1 MATKMWCNK
10 KKPQKREAARFFAKM
25 ERKGS
30 FMGVTLKWLLHE
42 SRLRGLKLLTC
53 FEAESTEITGV
64 NILDNPE
71 TLQWIKSGELVLT
84 TGYIFRDDP
93 SMQTQILK
101 DLKSVGC
108 AALCFKTKRF
118 FSEIPAAMRQTAQQ
132 IGLPLIELPLTY
144 SFAEISEEISRK
156 LYTEQFAAL
165 AHEQVLYNALF
176 NAYFQGRPLNEI
188 LRILSNY
195 LARTVCILDGRRQ
208 IPWCAPT
215 ESEKNLGAQPLPLTL
230 EKVLVRPAEPGR
242 PYFTGELSFPGFTAQ
257 AAMLALSNPQ
267 YTLCILEPHPET
279 LPWGTLE
286 HVLKIID
293 FTRIHAGLR
302 HPELTNYFDA
312 FFQYLLHPDS
322 LSETAAIQLF
332 EYYGL
337 PYAPRGICAAAC
349 ARGHSPQD
357 FLPRVKALLQKLGI
371 AESGCFL
378 AYNETL
384 LCLCFLKPAW
394 APLKQNGEALRAQ
407 LARQLPELSV
417 GVGRLLPGPLPQG
430 FREASFALSL
440 AENEE
445 QGQLLFFQDHLVD
458 WQASKLSEEEQKD
471 VLALTIQPL
480 LDFDAQNHTNLVQ
493 TLQAYFESCR
503 NASLAAAKLYIHRN
517 TFLKRMDKIR
527 SLIDFPSDNPDRLA
541 SIDLGLRIYR
551 GLPHE

>member
-1 MATKMWCNK
+1 
-10 KKPQKREAARFFAKM
+10 M
-25 ERKGS
+25 EI
-30 FMGVTLKWLLHE
+30 TLKWLLHE
-42 SRLRGLKLLTC
+42 SRLQGLKLLTS
-53 FEAESTEITGV
+53 FDAGSIEITGV

-84 TGYIFRDDP
+84 TGYIFRGNP
-93 SMQTQILK
+93 SMQTRILK

-118 FSEIPAAMRQTAQQ
+118 FSEVPAAMLEIAQQ
-132 IGLPLIELPLTY
+132 IGLPLVELPLTY

-165 AHEQVLYNALF
+165 AREQVLYNALF

-188 LRILSNY
+188 LRILSDY

-208 IPWCAPT
+208 IPWCAPA
-215 ESEKNLGAQPLPLTL
+215 ESEKDLNAHTLPLL
-230 EKVLVRPAEPGR
+230 PEKVLVHPAEPGR
-242 PYFTGELSFPGFTAQ
+242 PYFTGELSFPDFTAQ

-267 YTLCILEPHPET
+267 YTLCILEPQPET
-279 LPWGTLE
+279 LPWDTLE

-293 FTRIHAGLR
+293 FTRVHAGLR

-312 FFQYLLHPDS
+312 FFQYLLHADTF
-322 LSETAAIQLF
+322 SETAAIQLF

-337 PYAPRGICAAAC
+337 PHAPRGICAAAC
-349 ARGHSPQD
+349 ARGQSPQD
-357 FLPRVKALLQKLGI
+357 FLSRVKALLQQLGI
-371 AESGCFL
+371 SESGCFL
-378 AYNETL
+378 AYSETL
-384 LCLCFLKPAW
+384 LCLCFWKASW
-394 APLKQNGEALRAQ
+394 AQLQQNWDVLRAQ
-407 LARQLPELSV
+407 LAQQLPALSV

-440 AENEE
+440 AENEG
-445 QGQLLFFQDHLVD
+445 QGQLVFFQDHLVD
-458 WQASKLSEEEQKD
+458 WQASRFSEGVQKD
-471 VLALTIQPL
+471 LLALTIQPL

-493 TLQAYFESCR
+493 TLQAYFESCH
-503 NASLAAAKLYIHRN
+503 NASLAAARLYIHRN